1 VLTVEEWL
9 AGPARW
15 RDGPADWT
23 GHRAVTAPLDAVVAK
38 AVRPG
43 PPLLGAGLAVHG
55 GPERFYATSR
65 SGWRGVEVDVAGRRF
80 AVEGRLGWR
89 IETSF
94 DPYEAGTLITR
105 RIYGLSPGK
114 RRIVGLYQAVSLTRL
129 VRTLS

>member
-1 VLTVEEWL
+1 M

-23 GHRAVTAPLDAVVAK
+23 GYRAVPTPLDVVVTK

-43 PPLLGAGLAVHG
+43 PPLLGPGLTAHG
-55 GPERFYATSR
+55 GPERFYATSG
-65 SGWRGVEVDVAGRRF
+65 SGWRGVEVDVPGRRF

-94 DPYEAGTLITR
+94 DPYEGGGTLITR
-105 RIYGLSPGK
+105 RLYGLTPAK
-114 RRIVGLYQAVSLTRL
+114 RRLVGPYQAVSLARL
-129 VRTLS
+129 VRALSS